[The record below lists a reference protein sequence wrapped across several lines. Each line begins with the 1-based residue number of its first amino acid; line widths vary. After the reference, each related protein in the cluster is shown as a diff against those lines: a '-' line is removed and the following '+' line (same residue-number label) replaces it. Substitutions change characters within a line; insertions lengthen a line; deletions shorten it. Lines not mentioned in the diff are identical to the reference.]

1 MKWLFLL
8 KMYFVWCM
16 CSLSDIRVIELLG
29 MMYMSWTDLYFFS
42 HCSWCCHV
50 VSQHCQ
56 WCQQCQVS
64 HQPRLEERW
73 NSAEHQIGAEAR
85 HHWLPRVRLPG
96 TTDRSDRSGGGVQVR
111 RSSRTGDELFGEFFG
126 VKDNSLQKGAGYNK
140 MNSYISLSLL
150 L

>member
-8 KMYFVWCM
+8 KMYLILYDVCVLCLIFESLNCLGWCT
-16 CSLSDIRVIELLG
+16 CHEQIFIFFTLQLVLPCCQPSWLPV
-29 MMYMSWTDLYFFS
+29 MS
-42 HCSWCCHV
+42 
-50 VSQHCQ
+50 
-56 WCQQCQVS
+56 CQVS

-85 HHWLPRVRLPG
+85 HHWLPGVRLSG
-96 TTDRSDRSGGGVQVR
+96 ATDGSDRSGGGVQVR
-111 RSSRTGDELFGEFFG
+111 RSSRTGELFGEFFG

>member
-1 MKWLFLL
+1 MVVSFEDVFN
-8 KMYFVWCM
+8 FVWCM

-29 MMYMSWTDLYFFS
+29 MMYMSWTDLYFFTLQLVLP
-42 HCSWCCHV
+42 CCQPSWLPV
-50 VSQHCQ
+50 MS
-56 WCQQCQVS
+56 CQVS

-85 HHWLPRVRLPG
+85 HHWLPGVRLSG
-96 TTDRSDRSGGGVQVR
+96 ATDGSDRSGGGVQVR
-111 RSSRTGDELFGEFFG
+111 RSSRTGELFGEFFG